1 MSCLPNTPIATNVLT
16 ATNSTNVGWMPYAP
30 IITTA
35 LSQYYPLSEAIVTLD
50 GTAHTSNQHMI
61 IRQLEFE
68 ETAPTSGD
76 IKKTPL
82 LIALYSGTAPTA
94 PTSGAVYNPSTT
106 NLLGIVPIAASEY
119 VRTNSLVWT
128 ATVNPNL
135 YIRTVSSS
143 TASTMYAVVLSDSA
157 TSVTYAAGAAARI
170 RVFVEAATS
179 Y

>member
-16 ATNSTNVGWMPYAP
+16 ATNSTNTGWMPVP
-30 IITTA
+30 SIITTG
-35 LSQYYPLSEAIVTLD
+35 LSQYYPLTETVVTLD
-50 GTAHTSNQHMI
+50 GTANTSLQHVI
-61 IRQLEFE
+61 LRQIEFE

-94 PTSGAVYNPSTT
+94 PTAGAVYNPSTT
-106 NLLGIVPIAASEY
+106 NLLGIVSIAQAAY
-119 VRTNSLVWT
+119 VRTNETIWT
-128 ATVNPNL
+128 ATEKPNL
-135 YIRTVSSS
+135 YMRTVSSS
-143 TASTMYAVVLSDSA
+143 TASTMYAVVLSNSA
-157 TSVTYAAGAAARI
+157 TSVTYASGAAGRI